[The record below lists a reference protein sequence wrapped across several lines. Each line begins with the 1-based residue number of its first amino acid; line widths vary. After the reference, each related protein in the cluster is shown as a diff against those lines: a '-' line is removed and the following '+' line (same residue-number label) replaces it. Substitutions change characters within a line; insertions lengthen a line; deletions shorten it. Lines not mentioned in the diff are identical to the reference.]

1 MIRINKDP
9 ISAYTHFAGF
19 AVGIVG
25 LVVLLVLVAGDAP
38 KTVGMAL
45 FGGSLV
51 LLFGT
56 SGTYHFFDLGERGNV
71 VLRRLDHCAIF
82 LFIAGSYYP
91 PLIHSLEGTWRI
103 TMMAVIGGI
112 AVAGVAFKLLWITA
126 PRWLTAGMYLAM
138 GWVVVIPGYLVIPA
152 LPVAALTWIAVG
164 GISYS
169 VGAVIYATKRPDPV
183 PGVFGFHEIFH
194 LFVLAGAGTHF
205 VGMLALVNHPYPAF

>member
-25 LVVLLVLVAGDAP
+25 LVALLVLVAGDAP

-56 SGTYHFFDLGERGNV
+56 SGTYHFFDLGAQGNIWM
-71 VLRRLDHCAIF
+71 RRLDHCAIF

-91 PLIHSLEGTWRI
+91 PLIHALDGAWRI
-103 TMMAVIGGI
+103 SMMAVMGGI
-112 AVAGVAFKLLWITA
+112 AVAGVGFKLLWITA
-126 PRWLTAGMYLAM
+126 PRWLTAGLYLAM
-138 GWVVVIPGYLVIPA
+138 GWVVVIPGYLVVQA
-152 LPVAALTWIAVG
+152 LPVAALVWLAVG
-164 GISYS
+164 GLSYS
-169 VGAVIYATKRPDPV
+169 VGAVIYATKRPDPW
-183 PGVFGFHEIFH
+183 PATFGFHEIFH
-194 LFVLAGAGTHF
+194 LFVLAGAGSHF
-205 VGMLALVNHPYPAF
+205 IGMLALVDLPYPAF

>member
-19 AVGIVG
+19 ALGIVG
-25 LVVLLVLVAGDAP
+25 LAALLAMVAGDAP

-51 LLFGT
+51 LLFGM

-91 PLIHSLEGTWRI
+91 PLIHSGL
-103 TMMAVIGGI
+103 
-112 AVAGVAFKLLWITA
+112 
-126 PRWLTAGMYLAM
+126 
-138 GWVVVIPGYLVIPA
+138 
-152 LPVAALTWIAVG
+152 
-164 GISYS
+164 
-169 VGAVIYATKRPDPV
+169 
-183 PGVFGFHEIFH
+183 
-194 LFVLAGAGTHF
+194 
-205 VGMLALVNHPYPAF
+205 